1 MDEMQLLRE
10 LGDTTPLASAADL
23 APARARL
30 TAATR
35 PHPRRRRLAVYG
47 VSVVGLAAAVF
58 GVVALVPTGDGG
70 PATASA
76 DQILQLAATAAL
88 NAPFVTPRPD
98 QFVYLKAKE
107 SDGTI
112 REDWLSV
119 DGTHDGIVD
128 NNIPV
133 PGCRN
138 GKQPV
143 ILNNKAIPG
152 ATEPCQTNPAY
163 RPDLPTDAN
172 GMIGY
177 LTKIDGGNLNSTG
190 KDINELFWMS
200 YLRPQTRAAL
210 FEAATKIDG
219 LTVDLH
225 AEDVA
230 GRPGIKISWN
240 RNGYSGEFIIDA
252 KTYAYLGSDGS
263 ALLQMSIVDKAG
275 H

>member
-10 LGDTTPLASAADL
+10 LGDATPLASAADL

-35 PHPRRRRLAVYG
+35 PHPRRRLAVYG

-58 GVVALVPTGDGG
+58 GVVALVPTGNG
-70 PATASA
+70 ASASA
-76 DQILQLAATAAL
+76 DQILDRAAAAAL
-88 NAPFVTPRPD
+88 DAPFVTPRPD
-98 QFVYLKAKE
+98 QFVYLRTE
-107 SDGTI
+107 GTDGSIT
-112 REDWLSV
+112 EDWLSV
-119 DGTHDGIVD
+119 DGTHEGILD
-128 NNIPV
+128 NTPV

-138 GKQPV
+138 GKQQVVRGNEP
-143 ILNNKAIPG
+143 IPG
-152 ATEPCQTNPAY
+152 VTEPCEPNPAY

-172 GMIGY
+172 GMVAY
-177 LTKIDGGNLNSTG
+177 LTKIDYGNVNSMG
-190 KDINELFWMS
+190 KDIEELFMMS
-200 YLRPQTRAAL
+200 YLRPQSRAAL

-219 LTVDLH
+219 LTVDPD

-240 RNGYSGEFIIDA
+240 RNGYRGEFVIDA
-252 KTYAYLGSDGS
+252 KTYTFLGSGGS

>member
-10 LGDTTPLASAADL
+10 LGDATPLVSATDL

-58 GVVALVPTGDGG
+58 GVGALVPTGDGG

-76 DQILQLAATAAL
+76 DQILQLAAAAAL
-88 NAPFVTPRPD
+88 DAPFVTPRPD

-107 SDGTI
+107 PDGSI
-112 REDWLSV
+112 SEDWLSV
-119 DGTHDGIVD
+119 DGTHDSIVD

-138 GKQPV
+138 GKQQVVPDG
-143 ILNNKAIPG
+143 KPIPG
-152 ATEPCQTNPAY
+152 VTEPCEPNPAY

-172 GMIGY
+172 GMIAY
-177 LTKIDGGNLNSTG
+177 LNKIDGGNLNSTG
-190 KDINELFWMS
+190 KDMWELFWRS

-219 LTVDLH
+219 LTVDPH

-240 RNGYSGEFIIDA
+240 RNGYGGEFIIDA
-252 KTYAYLGSDGS
+252 KTYAFLGSDGL